1 MTDIFCSQSIK
12 TKDATSC
19 LLLDRLAIFYN
30 HLNGGALSPYCQ
42 EVLERDIKLAFF
54 TSKEADRTERMM
66 HSLIGDKDFML
77 RFQLVN
83 MAKNHNALGE
93 VNSVMRKFA
102 KICVNLDSSLGRKLE
117 TVMNGEISIDYSV

>member
-1 MTDIFCSQSIK
+1 
-12 TKDATSC
+12 
-19 LLLDRLAIFYN
+19 
-30 HLNGGALSPYCQ
+30 
-42 EVLERDIKLAFF
+42 
-54 TSKEADRTERMM
+54 M
-66 HSLIGDKDFML
+66 HSLMEDKDFML

-102 KICVNLDSSLGRKLE
+102 KICVNLDSSLGKRLE